1 MAASLQATA
10 AFLSAAPSRCV
21 RLRSSPS
28 VAKAFGLG
36 SSSARLTCS
45 LHSDLSDFA
54 RKCSDAAKIAGFALA
69 TSALVVSGANAEGVP
84 KRLTFDETCMEV
96 KGITTTGTAN
106 GHSEK
111 FGFEPTSYTAAAEGA
126 VSDNKLGGFHP
137 IKDVNDPYVVAVAK
151 FAVDEHN
158 RTSKSGLKFERVIKG
173 ERQVVAGM
181 NYRLTLAA
189 KEPAASSTNN
199 YEAFVFV
206 PLGGEPW
213 SLKHFKPLYLTN

>member
-111 FGFEPTSYTAAAEGA
+111 FGFEPTMAEA
-126 VSDNKLGGFHP
+126 R
-137 IKDVNDPYVVAVAK
+137 
-151 FAVDEHN
+151 FAVDEHD
-158 RTSKSGLKFERVIKG
+158 RTSKSRLKFERVISG

-181 NYRLTLAA
+181 NYRLVLAA
-189 KEPAASSTNN
+189 KDPAASSTNN